1 MDRGVLSH
9 GGGEPALSAQPGQ
22 VPGARARYDEPGSGH
37 LAVSERSGVLEDEG
51 PGATGD
57 AGGDPLDPDEARG
70 PVRTQHLEEVHDARA
85 GDISGERLLD
95 VDADERGALA
105 RLVVGRRYVG
115 SYLDGAGRARGR
127 LHDSPLVR

>member
-1 MDRGVLSH
+1 
-9 GGGEPALSAQPGQ
+9 
-22 VPGARARYDEPGSGH
+22 
-37 LAVSERSGVLEDEG
+37 
-51 PGATGD
+51 
-57 AGGDPLDPDEARG
+57 DPDEARG

-115 SYLDGAGRARGR
+115 AYLDGAGRARGR
-127 LHDSPLVR
+127 LHDSPLVRSVYRCNARHPAPRPGEGTFRCLPRSTARPAAS